1 MGESQLLLYPQPQG
15 GTWQRNGS
23 KLPLPH
29 LTFPQAILRLGCKHR
44 LPQEVEN
51 QVLKPCS
58 LEKAQRRECMS
69 NSTVA
74 IFKSRFYLNTFHDDE
89 DNMN

>member
-51 QVLKPCS
+51 
-58 LEKAQRRECMS
+58 
-69 NSTVA
+69 
-74 IFKSRFYLNTFHDDE
+74 
-89 DNMN
+89 